1 MVYIMKKART
11 TYSVA
16 FKHDAANL
24 VLNKG
29 YTIQEACN
37 AVGVGYTA
45 MSRWVAQLRQEHGG
59 ITPTSKAMTPEQKR
73 IQELEAKIKQIEWEN
88 DILKKASALL
98 MQDNIK
104 R

>member
-1 MVYIMKKART
+1 MKKPRP
-11 TYSVA
+11 TYSIE

-24 VLNKG
+24 VLKQG
-29 YTIQEACN
+29 YTIQEAGD

-45 MSRWVAQLRQEHGG
+45 IRRWVTQLKKELGG
-59 ITPTSKAMTPEQKR
+59 ETPVSKAMTPDKIR
-73 IQELEAKIKQIEWEN
+73 IQELEAKIKQIEWER

-98 MQDNIK
+98 MQDSIK

>member
-11 TYSVA
+11 TYSVT

-24 VLNKG
+24 VLDKG

-45 MSRWVAQLRQEHGG
+45 MS
-59 ITPTSKAMTPEQKR
+59 
-73 IQELEAKIKQIEWEN
+73 
-88 DILKKASALL
+88 
-98 MQDNIK
+98 
-104 R
+104 

>member
-24 VLNKG
+24 VLDKG

-45 MSRWVAQLRQEHGG
+45 MSRSAKARTWWDHTKFEGNDAR
-59 ITPTSKAMTPEQKR
+59 TKTYSRARSKNKT
-73 IQELEAKIKQIEWEN
+73 
-88 DILKKASALL
+88 D
-98 MQDNIK
+98 
-104 R
+104 

>member
-1 MVYIMKKART
+1 MTKART
-11 TYSVA
+11 TYSVV

-24 VLNKG
+24 VLDKG
-29 YTIQEACN
+29 YSIQEACD

-45 MSRWVAQLRQEHGG
+45 MRRWVAQLKQEHGG
-59 ITPTSKAMTPEQKR
+59 ITPTAKAMTPDQIR
-73 IQELEAKIKQIEWEN
+73 IQELEAKIKQIEWEK

-98 MQDNIK
+98 MQDSIK

>member
-1 MVYIMKKART
+1 MKKARI
-11 TYSVA
+11 TYSVE

-24 VLNKG
+24 G
-29 YTIQEACN
+29 YRTQEACN

-45 MSRWVAQLRQEHGG
+45 MSRWVAQLKQEHGG
-59 ITPTSKAMTPEQKR
+59 ITPNLKAMTPEQKH

-88 DILKKASALL
+88 DILKKIPLFL